1 MKVYVAYYEESQ
13 EINPEVYASP
23 ELAYDRMLCGLE
35 DNFYLLDV
43 WGQKEKGE
51 FVSEQI
57 AKLKESYKTN
67 PKEFGCDICWCVEH
81 TVIGGI

>member
-1 MKVYVAYYEESQ
+1 MKVYIAYYEETQ
-13 EINPEVYASP
+13 DMNPEVYASP
-23 ELAYDRMLCGLE
+23 ELAYNRMLHGLE
-35 DNFYLLDV
+35 NMFCLIADT
-43 WGQKEKGE
+43 KEENK
-51 FVSEQI
+51 FVPEQI